1 MLKRNFIVSLTGGL
15 GNQLFQL
22 AAGLKISEGEVVR
35 LTAAYGNPRPFDKTT
50 AELYSFNLP
59 ANVNIIEKKPASL
72 FVKKC
77 VGYNLR
83 MGTDPRKYEN
93 LKIVRWLIKC
103 ATSSLLFFD
112 LHQFFKLVAGKGVGF
127 NQISI
132 SKKNSL
138 LVGYFQSY
146 RWASDS
152 NVLKVLKNIKP
163 IERNTLLENLIIKA
177 KAEKPLFVHVRLA
190 DYKNEEKIG
199 IPSRDYYSNSV
210 KKLMKSGRFSN
221 IWLFSD
227 EVETAKNYIPEEYKE
242 ILTIIPEIDNSP
254 ALTLELLRHGSGYV
268 IANSSFSWWG
278 AFLSYE
284 ENVKVIA
291 PYPWFKNLDS
301 PLDLIPPSWET
312 SNPW

>member
-1 MLKRNFIVSLTGGL
+1 MSKKNLIVSLTGGL

-22 AAGLKISEGEVVR
+22 AAGLKMSNGEEVH
-35 LTAAYGNPRPFDKTT
+35 LIAAYGNPRPFDQNT
-50 AELYSFNLP
+50 AELFSFYLP
-59 ANVNIIEKKPASL
+59 ANVKKIERGAASL
-72 FVKKC
+72 LVKKC

-83 MGTDPRKYEN
+83 MGTDPRSYEK
-93 LKIVRWLIKC
+93 LKFVRWFIKC
-103 ATSSLLFFD
+103 VTNSLLFFD
-112 LHQFFKLVAGKGVGF
+112 LHRYFTLVAGKGVGF

-138 LVGYFQSY
+138 LVGYFQSH

-152 NVLKVLKNIKP
+152 NVLKVLKTIKP
-163 IERNTLLENLIIKA
+163 IARNTLLENLIIKA
-177 KAEKPLFVHVRLA
+177 KSEKPLFVHVRLA
-190 DYKNEEKIG
+190 DYKHEEKIG

-210 KKLMKSGRFSN
+210 KKFMKTGRFSK

-227 EVETAKNYIPEEYKE
+227 EVETAKNYIPDEYKE

-268 IANSSFSWWG
+268 IANSSFGWWG

-301 PLDLIPPSWET
+301 PLDLIPPSWER

>member
-22 AAGLKISEGEVVR
+22 AAGLKIFEGQEVH
-35 LTAAYGNPRPFDKTT
+35 LTVAYGNPRPFNKDT
-50 AELYSFNLP
+50 ADLYSFFLP
-59 ANVNIIEKKPASL
+59 NNVNIINKKTAAL
-72 FVKKC
+72 LVKKC

-93 LKIVRWLIKC
+93 LKIVKWFIKC
-103 ATSSLLFFD
+103 ATNSLLFLD
-112 LHQFFKLVAGKGVGF
+112 LHQSFTLVAGKGVGF
-127 NQISI
+127 SKISK

-146 RWASDS
+146 KWAVES
-152 NVLKVLKNIKP
+152 NVFKALKTIKP
-163 IERNTLLENLIIKA
+163 IEESLLLESLIRKA
-177 KAEKPLFVHVRLA
+177 KAEKPLFVHVRLT

-199 IPSRDYYSNSV
+199 IPSKDYYFNSV
-210 KKLMKSGRFSN
+210 KELMKSEGFSK

-227 EVETAKNYIPEEYKE
+227 EAETAKNYIPDEF
-242 ILTIIPEIDNSP
+242 ITMIPEIDGSP

-284 ENVKVIA
+284 ENVRVIA
-291 PYPWFKNLDS
+291 PYPWFRNLAS
-301 PLDLIPPSWET
+301 PLDLIPPNWET
-312 SNPW
+312 NYPW

>member
-22 AAGLKISEGEVVR
+22 AAGLKISEGKEVH
-35 LTAAYGNPRPFDKTT
+35 LTVAYGNPRPFSKDT
-50 AELYSFNLP
+50 ADLYSFSLP
-59 ANVNIIEKKPASL
+59 TNVKIIKRKPASL
-72 FVKKC
+72 LVKKC
-77 VGYNLR
+77 IGYNLR

-93 LKIVRWLIKC
+93 LKIVKWFIKC
-103 ATSSLLFFD
+103 ATNFLLFLNLRQIFT
-112 LHQFFKLVAGKGVGF
+112 LVSGKGVGF
-127 NQISI
+127 SEISK

-146 RWASDS
+146 KWAAES
-152 NVLKVLKNIKP
+152 NVLKALKTIKP
-163 IERNTLLENLIIKA
+163 IEESLLLESLIRKA
-177 KAEKPLFVHVRLA
+177 KAEKPLFVHVRLT
-190 DYKNEEKIG
+190 DYKSEEKIG

-210 KKLMKSGRFSN
+210 KKLMKSGRFSK

-254 ALTLELLRHGSGYV
+254 VLTLELLRHGSGYV